1 MPQFNEQKSPL
12 SQFKMGQNQVSWRH
26 QQVEISGHGLKTIHF
41 MDTTPNLFMIQNPTS
56 ATLYIG
62 ITNIP
67 TENSY
72 EWKVSPNSSKT
83 FGRPIATD
91 ELYILNKTNVYCT
104 VNLFSV
110 YDRFDLSLLADMT
123 VSLDQSIAE
132 EIKGDGIVKGFGAGV
147 SLPSGTKHIGEVSL
161 SGAIPAGTNHIG
173 KVTLSGGLPAGT
185 NHLGEVSISDGVSV
199 SAELDDATKTNIAG
213 TKDSADQIKNYTSQ
227 LVNNTNDVKGIKG
240 IVYGCSTNLSDLM
253 LCMNNTYSGTN
264 ILALILDKLGEI
276 KTATGTVVNETI
288 GDVIFYQKENVTES
302 QSLVFTETVID
313 GVTKSPTE
321 RFYANRMILFSNDGE
336 KDIAIKLYRNSTDY
350 TEIVLKAGESIS
362 NLNVKNPVVTIE
374 AKTTGD
380 TISYRVMYGIA

>member
-12 SQFKMGQNQVSWRH
+12 SQFKMGQNQVSWRQ

-72 EWKVSPNSSKT
+72 EWKVAPNSSKT

-91 ELYILNKTNVYCT
+91 ELYILNKTNVDCT

-132 EIKGDGIVKGFGAGV
+132 EIKGDGIIKGFGAGV
-147 SLPSGTKHIGEVSL
+147 SLPYGTKHIGEVS
-161 SGAIPAGTNHIG
+161 
-173 KVTLSGGLPAGT
+173 LSGGLPAGT

-199 SAELDDATKTNIAG
+199 SAELDDATKNNIAK
-213 TKDSADQIKNYTSQ
+213 TKDNTYEINQHTSQ
-227 LVNNTNDVKGIKG
+227 LENNSTDIKNN
-240 IVYGCSTNLSDLM
+240 VSGCYENLSDLM

-264 ILALILDKLGEI
+264 ILALILNKLGEI
-276 KTATGTVVNETI
+276 KTAAGTVVSETI

-302 QSLVFTETVID
+302 QTLVFNETVID

-362 NLNVKNPVVTIE
+362 NLNVKNPVVTIG